1 MQRIDGAQSSL
12 GLAAHGADPERPG
25 RMNPG
30 IARTRCGIVGL
41 ERTEQR
47 CPPIRRLTYIEAIVG
62 DEKLA
67 TRVDPPKRAAHHV
80 ERMDGD
86 PPGVEP
92 RLEQP
97 ALDNI
102 EPPGRIGGGVVGRS
116 LAKMASLAAE
126 NGGRYLFH
134 FAVAAHRPAP

>member
-1 MQRIDGAQSSL
+1 
-12 GLAAHGADPERPG
+12 
-25 RMNPG
+25 
-30 IARTRCGIVGL
+30 
-41 ERTEQR
+41 TEQR

-102 EPPGRIGGGVVGRS
+102 EPRGRIGGGVVGRS

-134 FAVAAHRPAP
+134 FAVAAHRPAPSGDSTADCVSIAPCIRPWIACVKRYSVVWR